1 MHELLFCEKPPR
13 QSLATSGRLPCRPQP
28 PLLRQLLTLALATAV
43 LCSLFQ
49 LEDAEGKRRK
59 KRRVEPPL
67 RILSI
72 NLSPETY
79 VVGTGTLDFDIEVAI
94 PPGTD
99 GSTILE
105 VSSLI
110 SSRSKRHLR
119 FLATR
124 MPVGSQGDAASDR
137 DAESADP
144 TESAPPTDT
153 TAAPPARITVTL
165 TWDGTDQNREPVAEG
180 RYNYE
185 IRAKLLAMKENG
197 PRTQMLSWKKKG
209 MLHVAAEEE

>member
-1 MHELLFCEKPPR
+1 MPPDHHF
-13 QSLATSGRLPCRPQP
+13 PQRS
-28 PLLRQLLTLALATAV
+28 PLLRQLLTLALATIM

-49 LEDAEGKRRK
+49 PEDADGKRRK
-59 KRRVEPPL
+59 RRRVEPPL
-67 RILSI
+67 RIVSI

-79 VVGTGTLDFDIEVAI
+79 VVGNGSLDFDIEVAI

-119 FLATR
+119 FLAKR
-124 MPVGSQGDAASDR
+124 IPIGSQGGAESETDS
-137 DAESADP
+137 ESADVA
-144 TESAPPTDT
+144 EQ
-153 TAAPPARITVTL
+153 APPARITVTL
-165 TWDGTDQNREPVAEG
+165 TWDGTDQNREPVVAG
-180 RYNYE
+180 RYDYV
-185 IRAKLLAMKENG
+185 IRAKLLAMKESG

-209 MLHVAAEEE
+209 KLRVEAEEE